1 MQVLFRLN
9 FLTVMLCIVMDRSYQ
24 FYYYVPLCT
33 FWFLV
38 LYLSMA
44 AWPRAYES
52 QQKNNTYGKLELYLK
67 AL

>member
-1 MQVLFRLN
+1 
-9 FLTVMLCIVMDRSYQ
+9 MLCIVMDRPYQ